1 MASGPNPELI
11 EKWKPAASAYLHQQK
26 KMRQEREK
34 LQAQLAMYGAQ
45 ARSAEAEGRREAQTY
60 FGLGQEVVQRLLHQL
75 DGFDLEDDNLT
86 APTPAA
92 LAAVEMLMLEAQF
105 YRLRMDQLDFD
116 RLYRLVSPP
125 KTGPLGVKPATG
137 PLGKKPATGPLGARV
152 ADVVEE
158 PEIWRKI
165 KAGLEE
171 SPAWREAIERFR
183 ADYPLFKDAVSTAV
197 PLFEQLIALPPGPDR
212 LSGLK
217 EIGVP
222 ALLGQHYRLEALF
235 RPLPDGEALIDQ
247 VRVKPKA
254 GLSAEPDGKGRKL
267 TNRLKAFFNQ
277 KDS

>member
-45 ARSAEAEGRREAQTY
+45 AQAAEAENRREAQTY
-60 FGLGQEVVQRLLHQL
+60 FSLGQEVVQRLLHQL

-105 YRLRMDQLDFD
+105 YRVRMDQLDFD
-116 RLYRLVSPP
+116 RLFRLVTPP
-125 KTGPLGVKPATG
+125 KTGPLGGRPVTG
-137 PLGKKPATGPLGARV
+137 PLGRKPATGPLGAK
-152 ADVVEE
+152 APELEE
-158 PEIWRKI
+158 PEVWRKI

-171 SPAWREAIERFR
+171 SPAWRDAIERFR
-183 ADYPLFKDAVSTAV
+183 ADYPLFKDAVATAT
-197 PLFEQLIALPPGPDR
+197 PLFEQMTAQPPGPDR
-212 LSGLK
+212 LNGLK

-235 RPLPDGEALIDQ
+235 RPLPDGEALIEQ

-254 GLSAEPDGKGRKL
+254 GLSPEPGGKGRKL
-267 TNRLKAFFNQ
+267 TNRLRAFFNNA

>member
-45 ARSAEAEGRREAQTY
+45 ARAAEAENRKEAQTY
-60 FGLGQEVVQRLLHQL
+60 FSLGQEVVQRLLHQL

-86 APTPAA
+86 APSTAA

-125 KTGPLGVKPATG
+125 KTGPLG
-137 PLGKKPATGPLGARV
+137 ART
-152 ADVVEE
+152 ADAVEE
-158 PEIWRKI
+158 PEAWRKI

-197 PLFEQLIALPPGPDR
+197 PLFDQLTAMPPGPDR
-212 LSGLK
+212 LNGLK

-235 RPLPDGEALIDQ
+235 RPLPDGEALIEQ

-254 GLSAEPDGKGRKL
+254 GVSAEPGGKGRKL
-267 TNRLKAFFNQ
+267 TNRLRAFFNQ